1 MRQLYWAENFAYL
14 DYAISLQ
21 FHLQT
26 VEMKKPNKW
35 KWFSMSEFSNK
46 SIVIT
51 GAAGG
56 IGRAIVA
63 KFANEKARL
72 VLSDFDEKALTQL
85 ASELADA
92 GIDVT
97 PVAGDLRDQSYCETL
112 IATAVNET
120 GAIDVLIN
128 NAGIITRGNILETSD
143 EDWSRT
149 MDINVNAVFYT
160 CRAAIAHMVENGG
173 GAIVNTSSTWG
184 LYPGPNHPAY
194 IMSKAAVASL
204 SKCLGRDHAGD
215 GVRVNAVC
223 PNEVNTPMIR
233 TSFAIRG
240 FDADEGVAELGKSVP
255 LGRIAEPEDIADVI
269 HFLASDAARYVTG
282 TTVEVNGGKPV
293 Y

>member
-1 MRQLYWAENFAYL
+1 
-14 DYAISLQ
+14 
-21 FHLQT
+21 
-26 VEMKKPNKW
+26 
-35 KWFSMSEFSNK
+35 MSEFHNK
-46 SIVIT
+46 TVVIT

-56 IGRAIVA
+56 IGRAILA
-63 KFANEKARL
+63 KFANEKAKL
-72 VLSDFDEKALTQL
+72 ILSDFDTKALD
-85 ASELADA
+85 ELAADLRHN
-92 GIDVT
+92 GLET
-97 PVAGDLRDQSYCETL
+97 HTVAGDLREQAYCESL
-112 IATAVNET
+112 ISTAIAET
-120 GAIDVLIN
+120 GTVDVLIN

-143 EDWSRT
+143 DDWART

-204 SKCLGRDHAGD
+204 SKCLGRDHAGN

-233 TSFAIRG
+233 TGFAIRG

-269 HFLASDAARYVTG
+269 HFLAFDAARYVTG
-282 TTVEVNGGKPV
+282 TTIEVNGGKPV